1 MNRIVRM
8 KKKSR
13 NRDVGIEQEESD
25 VEEKLT
31 NRTRERDQEL

>member
-1 MNRIVRM
+1 M

-25 VEEKLT
+25 IAGKRT
-31 NRTRERDQEL
+31 NRTREHVQEL

>member
-1 MNRIVRM
+1 M

-25 VEEKLT
+25 IAEKLT
-31 NRTRERDQEL
+31 NRTREHDQEL

>member
-1 MNRIVRM
+1 M